1 MGFLDRMLG
10 LTGDASTGDGAAG
23 DAVRRS
29 ELELALI
36 KRLQD
41 RLGGDDAA
49 ADLRLRLRFTGR
61 VQGVGFRWTNRG
73 TAEEL
78 GLTGWVRNLD
88 DGSVDMEIQG
98 PAGAIIR
105 HLDAIHRY
113 YARMWC
119 TVWLEQW
126 DELAVVPGETGF
138 EVRF

>member
-1 MGFLDRMLG
+1 MGFWDRLRENPFAKG
-10 LTGDASTGDGAAG
+10 SGAA
-23 DAVRRS
+23 DDDNPASERS
-29 ELELALI
+29 PLERDLI
-36 KRLQD
+36 ARLQGELSCD
-41 RLGGDDAA
+41 PAPTHRFY
-49 ADLRLRLRFTGR
+49 LRFTGR

>member
-1 MGFLDRMLG
+1 MGFWDRFR
-10 LTGDASTGDGAAG
+10 AAAG
-23 DAVRRS
+23 DAGSADGANPALERS
-29 ELELALI
+29 PLERGLIERLQGELE
-36 KRLQD
+36 
-41 RLGGDDAA
+41 AA
-49 ADLRLRLRFTGR
+49 TPPTLRFYLRFTGR
-61 VQGVGFRWTNRG
+61 VQGVGFRWTNMSI
-73 TAEEL
+73 ASNL
-78 GLTGWVRNLD
+78 GLAGWVKNLD